1 MLVLLYTVAIV
12 LGLTVGPVLHHIAVS
27 TSTRTPIGTPFGT
40 CLDCDVPR
48 PLPYVSCPNGHAGQL
63 RERWWSLA
71 YAAVFAGTVTVMGVS
86 SEITAYLVFAG
97 VTLTLIITDL
107 DEKLIPNKVLYPGG
121 AVAIVLLIIEAAV
134 SDRVGRLLPSLAAGA
149 GYYLVFLG
157 VHLLNREGFGMGD
170 VKLAFLLGFFAMF
183 DSLRIFLLSVF
194 FTGFIGGLPAI
205 VLLVMRR
212 VGPKYAIP
220 YGPAM
225 VLGAWAAIAFGE
237 PFLGWYLAR

>member
-1 MLVLLYTVAIV
+1 VILLFAVAVV
-12 LGLTVGPVLHHIAVS
+12 LGLVLGPVLHNIAVA
-27 TSTRTPIGTPFGT
+27 TSTRTAIGTPFGT
-40 CLDCDVPR
+40 CGECDVIR
-48 PLPYVSCPNGHAGQL
+48 RRPYVSCPNGHRGTT
-63 RERWWSLA
+63 RERWWASA
-71 YAAVFAGTVTVMGVS
+71 YAAVFAGTVAVTGAT
-86 SEITAYLVFAG
+86 SEVVAYLVFAG
-97 VTLTLIITDL
+97 VTLTLVITDV

-121 AVAIVLLIIEAAV
+121 AAAIVLLVIEAAV
-134 SDRVGRLLPSLAAGA
+134 SGREDRLLPSLAAGA

-170 VKLAFLLGFFAMF
+170 VKLAFLLGFFTMF
-183 DSLRIFLLSVF
+183 DSLRIFLLGVF

-205 VLLVMRR
+205 ALLVMRR

>member
-1 MLVLLYTVAIV
+1 M
-12 LGLTVGPVLHHIAVS
+12 
-27 TSTRTPIGTPFGT
+27 
-40 CLDCDVPR
+40 
-48 PLPYVSCPNGHAGQL
+48 
-63 RERWWSLA
+63 
-71 YAAVFAGTVTVMGVS
+71 GTVFVTGAT
-86 SEITAYLVFAG
+86 SEVTAYLVFAG
-97 VTLTLIITDL
+97 VTLTLVITDI

-121 AVAIVLLIIEAAV
+121 AAAIVLLVIEAAV
-134 SDRVGRLLPSLAAGA
+134 SDRGDRLVPSLAAGA

-170 VKLAFLLGFFAMF
+170 VKLAFLLGFFTMF
-183 DSLRIFLLSVF
+183 DSLRIFLLGVF

-205 VLLVMRR
+205 VLLAMRR

>member
-1 MLVLLYTVAIV
+1 MILLLAVAVTLGLVL
-12 LGLTVGPVLHHIAVS
+12 GPVLDNIAIA
-27 TSTRTPIGTPFGT
+27 TSTRTAIGTPFGT
-40 CLDCDVPR
+40 CRECDVTR
-48 PLPYVSCPNGHAGQL
+48 LRPYVRCSNGHRGSA

-71 YAAVFAGTVTVMGVS
+71 YAAVFAGTVAVTGVT
-86 SEITAYLVFAG
+86 SEVVAYLVIAG
-97 VTLTLIITDL
+97 VTMTLVITDV

-121 AVAIVLLIIEAAV
+121 AAAIVLLVIEAAI
-134 SDRVGRLLPSLAAGA
+134 SGRVDRLLPSLAAGV

-170 VKLAFLLGFFAMF
+170 VKLAFLLGFFTMF
-183 DSLRIFLLSVF
+183 DSLRIFLLGVF

-205 VLLVMRR
+205 VLLLMRR